1 MAQRWG
7 ITNILLKHKK
17 INLDMVKSIQTY
29 AIENSVNEYDAITNL
44 KLMTEEEVADLLSEV
59 FNLHR
64 INLEEVNFQE
74 DVVNIIPYEVC
85 QKLILIAVEV
95 IENKKLL
102 FAVNDPSN
110 ITALETLKFYTDRE
124 IEFAVATKSSI
135 LRSVQLMYSQHQ
147 NNSAVDEISEEF
159 RIENSNVSEDD
170 SKSDEPTIKLTNSIL
185 NDAYVMHASDI
196 HIEPYENKVIVRY
209 RIDGKLKEMMKLP
222 VQVFSAIATR
232 FKMISGMDIA
242 ERRLPQEGRIDMK
255 IHEKSIDV
263 RVSTLPNTFGEK
275 IVMRLLEKSNLSHP
289 KEKLGFQEGDLR
301 KINKMLSSPNGLIL
315 VTGPTGSGKSTT
327 LYSFLNS
334 LKSPEKAIVTVED
347 PVEYTIE
354 GINQTP
360 VNVKQGMTF
369 PIALRSILR
378 QDPDIIMIGE
388 IRDEETAS
396 IAVRGSIT
404 GHLVLSTIHTND
416 SVTAVARLS
425 DMGIEPYLIAD
436 ALRGVIAQRLMRA
449 VCPFCGEEYLS
460 SLAEMNEL
468 GITRPARL
476 IRAGGCR
483 KCNYTGFKGRFGIY
497 EVLILNDELK
507 NLIELNV
514 PSNQL
519 REAARES
526 GLESLRSKAIDA
538 VLDGRTTV
546 TELRGLI
553 YEI

>member
-7 ITNILLKHKK
+7 ITNILLKQKR
-17 INLDMVKSIQTY
+17 ITLDMVKSIQTH
-29 AIENSVNEYDAITNL
+29 AIENSVTEYDAIVNL
-44 KLMTEEEVADLLSEV
+44 KIMTEEGVADLLSEV
-59 FNLHR
+59 FNLRR

-74 DVVNIIPYEVC
+74 EVINSIPYEVC
-85 QKLILIAVEV
+85 QKLILIAVEI
-95 IENKKLL
+95 IEDKKIL
-102 FAVNDPSN
+102 FAINDPSN

-124 IEFAVATKSSI
+124 IIFAVATKSSI
-135 LRSVQLMYSQHQ
+135 LRAVQLMYSHHQ
-147 NNSAVDEISEEF
+147 NSSAVDEISEEF
-159 RIENSNVSEDD
+159 QIENSHVLEDD
-170 SKSDEPTIKLTNSIL
+170 SQSDEPTIKLTNAIL

-196 HIEPYENKVIVRY
+196 HIEPYENQVVVRY
-209 RIDGKLKEMMKLP
+209 RIDGKLKEIMKLP

-242 ERRLPQEGRIDMK
+242 EKRLPQEGRIDMK
-255 IHEKSIDV
+255 IHEKAVDV
-263 RVSTLPNTFGEK
+263 RVSTLPNAFGEK
-275 IVMRLLEKSNLSHP
+275 IVMRLLEKANLSHP
-289 KEKLGFQEGDLR
+289 KEKLGFQAKDLR
-301 KINKMLSSPNGLIL
+301 NIDKMLNSPNGLIL

-378 QDPDIIMIGE
+378 QDPDIIMVGE

-396 IAVRGSIT
+396 IAIRGSIT

-416 SVTAVARLS
+416 SVAAVARLS
-425 DMGIEPYLIAD
+425 DMGIETYLIAD
-436 ALRGVIAQRLMRA
+436 ALRGVIAQRLMRS
-449 VCPFCGEEYLS
+449 VCPYCGEEYLS
-460 SLAEMNEL
+460 SLLEMKEL
-468 GITRPARL
+468 GLVRPTKL
-476 IRAGGCR
+476 IRARGCK
-483 KCNYTGFKGRFGIY
+483 KCNYTGFRGRFGIY
-497 EVLILNDELK
+497 EILILNDEMK
-507 NLIELNV
+507 NLIEAGA

-519 REAARES
+519 REAARKA
-526 GLESLRSKAIDA
+526 GLETLRSRAIDA